1 MGGKGNCV
9 RKSTVRRVGFT
20 LVELMITIAILAIL
34 AAIAYP
40 AYQDQL
46 RKGRRAAAQ
55 SFVVDVASREQQYL
69 LDARAYAVGADALT
83 ALSLPVPPEVGPF
96 YTVAIEPAAA
106 TIPPTYTI
114 RATPIPGS
122 SQQPDGELTMNQ
134 AGQKTRGGQ
143 PGW

>member
-1 MGGKGNCV
+1 MAGKGNCV

-55 SFVVDVASREQQYL
+55 SFVVDIASREQQYL

-83 ALSLPVPPEVGPF
+83 TLSLPLPPEVAPF
-96 YTVAIEPAAA
+96 YTVAVEPAAA
-106 TIPPTYTI
+106 TIPPTYTS
-114 RATPIPGS
+114 RATPIAGS